1 MSAVAGIVHL
11 DGGQAPSSDL
21 DDVLGSMG
29 TWGPGARTMA
39 TGGACFGF
47 VGAQTHLPCASLDGR
62 AIITANARLDNR
74 DELSDLLEVRVDDQS
89 NLSDET
95 LVVRAFERWGEACP
109 VRLNG
114 DWALAVWSPSTR
126 RLFLA
131 RDHFGNTG
139 LYYATVG
146 ERVAF
151 ASDIRALLT
160 LQWLPRRL
168 NETRVA
174 SLLVGGGADEPS
186 STVYRDISRLPPAHV
201 VTIARSDERLVRYW
215 RVEDTPD
222 SGPSDTR
229 ERAEQLRTTLRSA
242 ARTRLRVGHRVGSML
257 SGGLDSGAV
266 TAFAAEY
273 LSSQK
278 RRLTAFTSVPA
289 FPTGLSRPGA
299 GCTDE
304 GPRAADVVQSFDSI
318 DHVLVPARTVSP
330 VAGIRR
336 GLAIHREPLIAAANY
351 GWITELM
358 SDAQA
363 RGIDVLLTGQVGD
376 FVMAGRP
383 AVQSWRS
390 DWSAGRYRSMLKRLA
405 PDWMQRLRHADWKPW
420 RLTEAPWRAFSVV
433 SRNFAIETRLAE
445 RLRDR
450 RATSPVVR
458 HATSHVGAIWAPL
471 GASFGLTILDP
482 LQDKRVME
490 QMFSGPRPAMAG
502 GTDRWLFRQSLIGVL
517 PERVRL
523 SRSKG
528 TQSADIV
535 ERLLASWTELE
546 DALAVAEASP
556 LARRCIDLEYCRAL
570 ASSVRA
576 GSHAHVRRNA
586 FTLVNGLSAALFLAE
601 TWEAT
606 G

>member
-11 DGGQAPSSDL
+11 DGGQAPPSDL
-21 DDVLGSMG
+21 DAVLRSMG
-29 TWGPGARTMA
+29 EWGRGAQVMA
-39 TGGACFGF
+39 TDDACFGF
-47 VGAQTHLPCASLDGR
+47 VGEHTHLPCASLNGR
-62 AIITANARLDNR
+62 AIITASARLDNR
-74 DELSDLLEVRVDDQS
+74 DELSERLEVRADEQS
-89 NLSDET
+89 NLSDES
-95 LVVRAFERWGEACP
+95 LIVRAFERWGEACP
-109 VRLNG
+109 EWLNG
-114 DWALAVWSPSTR
+114 DWSLAVWCPSKR
-126 RLFLA
+126 KLFLA

-146 ERVAF
+146 DRVAF
-151 ASDIRALLT
+151 ASDIRALLP

-174 SLLVGGGADEPS
+174 SLLVGGAVDEPA
-186 STVYRDISRLPPAHV
+186 STVYRDVSRLPPAHV
-201 VTIARSDERLVRYW
+201 VSITRGDERLLRYW
-215 RVEDTPD
+215 KVEDTPD

-229 ERAEQLRTTLRSA
+229 ERAELLRTTLRA
-242 ARTRLRVGHRVGSML
+242 AAKTRLRTGHRVGSML

-273 LSSQK
+273 LTGQK

-289 FPTGLSRPGA
+289 FPTGVITPGA

-304 GPRAADVVQSFDSI
+304 GPGAAEVVQSFDSI

-336 GLAIHREPLIAAANY
+336 ALAIHREPLIAAANY
-351 GWITELM
+351 AWITELM
-358 SDAQA
+358 ADAQS

-383 AVQSWRS
+383 AVPSWRR
-390 DWSAGRYRSMLKRLA
+390 DWSTRNYRSILKRLA
-405 PDWMQRLRHADWKPW
+405 PNWMQRLRHVDWKPW
-420 RLTEAPWRAFSVV
+420 RLTEAPWRPFSVV
-433 SRNFAIETRLAE
+433 NSTFAAETRLAE
-445 RLRDR
+445 RLRER
-450 RATSPVVR
+450 RGTSAVVR
-458 HATSHVGAIWAPL
+458 QAASHIGAIWAPL

-490 QMFSGPRPAMAG
+490 QMFSGPRPAVAG
-502 GTDRWLFRQSLIGVL
+502 ATDRWLFRQSLIGVL

-535 ERLLASWTELE
+535 DRLRASWTELE
-546 DALAVAEASP
+546 DALAVAEAAP
-556 LARRCIDLEYCRAL
+556 LARRCIDFEYCRAL
-570 ASSVRA
+570 AASVRSGPQA
-576 GSHAHVRRNA
+576 HARRKA
-586 FTLVNGLSAALFLAE
+586 FTLLNGISAALFLAE
-601 TWEAT
+601 TWES
-606 G
+606 